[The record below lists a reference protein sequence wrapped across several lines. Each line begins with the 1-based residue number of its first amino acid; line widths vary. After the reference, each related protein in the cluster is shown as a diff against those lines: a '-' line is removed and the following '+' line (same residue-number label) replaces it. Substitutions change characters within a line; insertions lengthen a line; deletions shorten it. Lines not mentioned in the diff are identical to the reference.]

1 MELTIDQALQQG
13 VAAHKEGK
21 LQDAERLYRAILQ
34 AQPFHPDANHN
45 LGVLAVAVG
54 RPLEALTFFKQ
65 ALDANPNVEQFW
77 VSYIDA
83 LIKAELFTEAKTV
96 LAAGE
101 RSGVSAEKLVT
112 FPQLQVSVSSDA
124 NKVET
129 DTTGKTKKACR
140 ESYKKRKG
148 CIISTEPS
156 RDLLN

>member
-34 AQPFHPDANHN
+34 AQPKHPDANHN

-65 ALDANPNVEQFW
+65 ALDANLKVEQFW

-112 FPQLQVSVSSDA
+112 FHKQLQVSVSSDS
-124 NKVET
+124 NKAA
-129 DTTGKTKKACR
+129 KKQTLSEKRKRLA
-140 ESYKKRKG
+140 EKKKIKKR
-148 CIISTEPS
+148 
-156 RDLLN
+156 RR